1 MPQGDCLWFFY
12 QIRYKQTT
20 HFNMKPRPFAPS
32 HGSMRCIH
40 FDPAPVM
47 LQISDHRQSLAPS
60 SRAWPLPAEPDPFQ
74 GPTSYPQLC
83 WWSLI
88 IVLAVIVGC
97 SSFTAGLSRDKQ
109 EPPDAAAGAEAHA
122 VLLAMRNHNANL
134 NNFKGIG
141 KIKVWQKGRL
151 KIDERVAWIGSE
163 KSKINIV
170 VLIGGYPAVKIASD
184 GKWFYYYEIGEGDPI
199 YKKIAASDANL
210 KRIISIS
217 IQTGDVLNLLA
228 GRVPIRE
235 HDSVILKKQEAK
247 QGYVLVLKKRWRGVS
262 EKIYVDETKTR
273 PRQVEFYSRSGSLIY
288 RARFDEMQMIKGY
301 LVPARLSISNG
312 DDADFE
318 LDVNRYWADV
328 EVTSSMFVLNPPD

>member
-1 MPQGDCLWFFY
+1 
-12 QIRYKQTT
+12 
-20 HFNMKPRPFAPS
+20 MKPKLF
-32 HGSMRCIH
+32 
-40 FDPAPVM
+40 
-47 LQISDHRQSLAPS
+47 LQISDQQRRLAS
-60 SRAWPLPAEPDPFQ
+60 SREPGSFQ
-74 GPTSYPQLC
+74 GPSSYPQLC

-88 IVLAVIVGC
+88 FVLAFIVGC
-97 SSFTAGLSRDKQ
+97 SSITGGLSRDKQ
-109 EPPDAAAGAEAHA
+109 EPPDTAAGAEAHA
-122 VLLAMRNHNANL
+122 VLLAMRNHNAKL

-163 KSKINIV
+163 NSKINIV

-235 HDSVILKKQEAK
+235 HDSVMLEKQEAK
-247 QGYVLVLKKRWRGVS
+247 QGYALVLKKRWWGVA
-262 EKIYVDETKTR
+262 EKIYVDQTKTR
-273 PRQVEFYSRSGSLIY
+273 ARQVEFYSRSGSLIY

-318 LDVNRYWADV
+318 LDVHRFWADIAV
-328 EVTSSMFVLNPPD
+328 SPSMFVLNPPE